1 MSTEPEQQPI
11 ADREAH
17 FLPLDRFNA
26 FSDGVFAIA
35 ITLLVL
41 EIAIPHAGESVL
53 PALREQWP
61 EFLGYFISFAF
72 IGGIWISHSGVTKFM
87 KHGDAESF
95 TLNLLLLLLVG
106 LLPFSTALMVTH
118 LNGADAEVSVLLY
131 GVNLLLAS
139 LVLSLLIR
147 YLSREPSLL
156 VDADR
161 RRHPAAHH
169 PAALDRARAEPAR
182 DRRGAHRPEGRG
194 RPLPRRDHAAPD
206 HPVPRSAP
214 ASASAETSRKRR
226 SEQVI
231 EEHPKG

>member
-1 MSTEPEQQPI
+1 MSTEPEQQAI

-41 EIAIPHAGESVL
+41 EITIPAASVSVL

-61 EFLGYFISFAF
+61 EFLGYYISFAF
-72 IGGIWISHSGVTKFM
+72 IGGIWMAHSGVTKFM
-87 KHGDAESF
+87 KHGDSESF
-95 TLNLLLLLLVG
+95 ALNLLLLLLVG

-118 LNGADAEVSVLLY
+118 LDGADPKPAVLLY

-147 YLSREPSLL
+147 YLAREPSLL
-156 VDADR
+156 VDVIAEGTLRRITR
-161 RRHPAAHH
+161 RRWT
-169 PAALDRARAEPAR
+169 ALGLNLLAVAVALVAPKVAVGLYLVETTLLLVIPFLGL
-182 DRRGAHRPEGRG
+182 RRHR
-194 RPLPRRDHAAPD
+194 HQ
-206 HPVPRSAP
+206 RSA
-214 ASASAETSRKRR
+214 
-226 SEQVI
+226 
-231 EEHPKG
+231 G

>member
-139 LVLSLLIR
+139 LVLCLLIR
-147 YLSREPSLL
+147 YLAREPSLL
-156 VDADR
+156 VDQIAEGTLRRVTR
-161 RRHPAAHH
+161 RRWT
-169 PAALDRARAEPAR
+169 ALGLNLLAIAVALVAPKVAVGLYLVETTLLLIIPFLGL
-182 DRRGAHRPEGRG
+182 RRHRHQP
-194 RPLPRRDHAAPD
+194 RPVGSGGP
-206 HPVPRSAP
+206 
-214 ASASAETSRKRR
+214 SR
-226 SEQVI
+226 
-231 EEHPKG
+231 

>member
-118 LNGADAEVSVLLY
+118 LKGADAEVSVLLY

-147 YLSREPSLL
+147 YLAREPSLL
-156 VDADR
+156 VDQIAEGTLRRITR
-161 RRHPAAHH
+161 RRWTALGLNLLAIAVALVAPKVAVGLYLVETTLLLIIPFLGLRRHRHQPRPAGSGG
-169 PAALDRARAEPAR
+169 P
-182 DRRGAHRPEGRG
+182 
-194 RPLPRRDHAAPD
+194 
-206 HPVPRSAP
+206 
-214 ASASAETSRKRR
+214 SR
-226 SEQVI
+226 
-231 EEHPKG
+231 

>member
-139 LVLSLLIR
+139 LVLCLLIR
-147 YLSREPSLL
+147 YLAREPSLL
-156 VDADR
+156 VDQIAEGTLRRVTR
-161 RRHPAAHH
+161 RRWTALGLNLLAIAVALVAPKVAVGLYLVETTLLLIIPFLGLRRHRHQPRPAGSGG
-169 PAALDRARAEPAR
+169 P
-182 DRRGAHRPEGRG
+182 
-194 RPLPRRDHAAPD
+194 
-206 HPVPRSAP
+206 
-214 ASASAETSRKRR
+214 SR
-226 SEQVI
+226 
-231 EEHPKG
+231 

>member
-1 MSTEPEQQPI
+1 MSTKPEQQSI

-87 KHGDAESF
+87 KHGDTESF

-118 LNGADAEVSVLLY
+118 LKGADAEVSVLLY

-147 YLSREPSLL
+147 YLAREPSLL
-156 VDADR
+156 VDQVAEGTLRRITR
-161 RRHPAAHH
+161 RRWTALGLNLLAIAVALIAPKVAVGLYLVETTLLLVIPFLGLRRHRHQPRPA
-169 PAALDRARAEPAR
+169 
-182 DRRGAHRPEGRG
+182 GSGGR
-194 RPLPRRDHAAPD
+194 
-206 HPVPRSAP
+206 
-214 ASASAETSRKRR
+214 SR
-226 SEQVI
+226 
-231 EEHPKG
+231 